1 MADVSMCGFE
11 RRTSV
16 PDALGVLEHHAHAL
30 GAERV
35 PVTEAAGR
43 VAAKS
48 LIATVDVPHFP
59 RAMMDGYAVVAES
72 TFGATEQAPHELVV
86 SGEVRAGRDV
96 HHLRV
101 TTESVVRVTTGSEV
115 PPGADAVLMA
125 EDTRPLASRGGTERI
140 GITAPVAPSKHIG
153 QVGEDIRQ
161 GDALIQRGR
170 HLRPQDAGVLASAG
184 VAQVDV
190 VMRPRV
196 HLLITGDELLPPGE
210 APRGS
215 QIADSNSVVL
225 RALVERDG
233 GLIHETQ
240 HVQDDFAATRQALE
254 ASGGDVILVSGGSSV
269 GPEDHAPKVLDA
281 IGTVLVHGVA
291 MRPSSPAGFG
301 FLSIAN
307 QKRLVFL
314 LPGNPVSCLCAY
326 EFFAGPVIRV
336 LGGRDWGWPH
346 PQKSMPAA
354 SKFVS
359 VLGRTDYTRVT
370 VDERG
375 ATPLMTS
382 GASILS
388 STTRADGFV
397 IVPEGREG
405 YAVGE
410 PVDVLMY

>member
-1 MADVSMCGFE
+1 
-11 RRTSV
+11 
-16 PDALGVLEHHAHAL
+16 
-30 GAERV
+30 
-35 PVTEAAGR
+35 
-43 VAAKS
+43 
-48 LIATVDVPHFP
+48 
-59 RAMMDGYAVVAES
+59 
-72 TFGATEQAPHELVV
+72 
-86 SGEVRAGRDV
+86 
-96 HHLRV
+96 
-101 TTESVVRVTTGSEV
+101 
-115 PPGADAVLMA
+115 
-125 EDTRPLASRGGTERI
+125 
-140 GITAPVAPSKHIG
+140 
-153 QVGEDIRQ
+153 
-161 GDALIQRGR
+161 
-170 HLRPQDAGVLASAG
+170 
-184 VAQVDV
+184 
-190 VMRPRV
+190 
-196 HLLITGDELLPPGE
+196 
-210 APRGS
+210 
-215 QIADSNSVVL
+215 
-225 RALVERDG
+225 
-233 GLIHETQ
+233 
-240 HVQDDFAATRQALE
+240 
-254 ASGGDVILVSGGSSV
+254 
-269 GPEDHAPKVLDA
+269 
-281 IGTVLVHGVA
+281 